1 MILIQYIIVTLY
13 LSVLLL
19 LMAYCA
25 HRYHILYL
33 YFRHKNDARPSCA
46 LPVQLPRVTI
56 QLPVYNEMYVVER
69 LILAAAALEYPKDL
83 LEIQL
88 LDDSTDETSAIA
100 RHLADQ
106 LRERGLN
113 ITYLHRG
120 QRTGFKAG
128 ALEAGL
134 RLATGELVAIF
145 DADFVPQPDF
155 LKKTVPLFA
164 DPQTG
169 MVQTRWGH
177 LNRSYNLLTRL
188 QASLLDA
195 HFMLEHTARNRSGR
209 FFNFN
214 GTAGVW
220 RKSCIEDAG
229 GWQHDT
235 LTEDLD
241 LSYRAQLK
249 GWNFMYLP
257 DMVTPAE
264 IPVDMNSFKGQQH
277 RWSKGGIET
286 TCKLLPQVFASRQ
299 PLRVKLESFFHLT
312 GNFNYLL
319 VVALALL
326 TYPTLVIRIERGWTH
341 LAACDLICF
350 IAAGL
355 PISLYY
361 CIASREAGGKWL
373 PTLAS
378 LPLLM
383 GLGIGLCIN
392 NGKGVFEALTGH
404 RSAFVRTPK
413 FKIEC
418 GGDTWRFKKYRGM
431 AERVQVCIE
440 LGLGIYFIGAI
451 FFAVSSGVYA
461 SVPFLSLFCLGFLY
475 VGGLSFYQAYA
486 VRKAVS
492 NA

>member
-1 MILIQYIIVTLY
+1 MIADCAIVGAYFT
-13 LSVLLL
+13 VLLL
-19 LMAYCA
+19 LMAYCV
-25 HRYHILYL
+25 HRYQILYL
-33 YFRHKNDARPSCA
+33 YFRHKNDAQPAAA
-46 LPVQLPRVTI
+46 LPACLPRVTI
-56 QLPVYNEMYVVER
+56 QLPVYNELYVVER
-69 LILAAAALEYPKDL
+69 LIRSAAALDYPKDL
-83 LEIQL
+83 LEIQV

-106 LRERGLN
+106 LRESGHN

-134 RLATGELVAIF
+134 RLAAGDLIAIF

-155 LKKTVPLFA
+155 LKKTVPYFA
-164 DPQTG
+164 DTQIG

-177 LNRSYNLLTRL
+177 VNRSYSLLTRL
-188 QASLLDA
+188 QATLLDA

-220 RKSCIEDAG
+220 RKRCIVDAG

-257 DMVTPAE
+257 DTVTPAE

-286 TCKLLPQVFASRQ
+286 TCKLLPQVFASDQ

-326 TYPTLVIRIERGWTH
+326 TYPALVIRIERGWTH
-341 LAACDLICF
+341 LAACDVFCF
-350 IAAGL
+350 AAAGL
-355 PISLYY
+355 PITLYY
-361 CIASREAGGKWL
+361 CIAGREVGGKWL
-373 PTLAS
+373 STLACV
-378 LPLLM
+378 PLLM

-392 NGKGVFEALTGH
+392 NGRGVFEALTGR
-404 RSAFVRTPK
+404 RSPFVRTPK
-413 FKIEC
+413 FKIES
-418 GGDTWRFKKYRGM
+418 GGDTWRFKKYRVM
-431 AERVQVCIE
+431 AERVQVCTE

-451 FFAVSSGVYA
+451 LFAVKYGVYA
-461 SVPFLSLFCLGFLY
+461 SVPFLSLFCMGFLY

-486 VRKAVS
+486 DRKAPGR
-492 NA
+492 A

>member
-1 MILIQYIIVTLY
+1 MAAIEYLIVGAYIA
-13 LSVLLL
+13 VLLL
-19 LMAYCA
+19 LMVYCI

-33 YFRHKNDARPSCA
+33 YFRHKNAPPA
-46 LPVQLPRVTI
+46 EPLPPAHLPRVTI
-56 QLPVYNEMYVVER
+56 QLPVYNELYVVER
-69 LILAAAALEYPKDL
+69 LMRAAAALEYPQQL
-83 LEIQL
+83 LEIQV
-88 LDDSTDETSAIA
+88 LDDSTDETSFFA
-100 RHLADQ
+100 RNLTDELLGSGHD
-106 LRERGLN
+106 

-134 RLATGELVAIF
+134 KLAKGDLIAIF

-155 LKKTVPLFA
+155 LRKTIPYFDDA
-164 DPQTG
+164 MTG

-188 QASLLDA
+188 QATLLDA

-214 GTAGVW
+214 GTAGIW
-220 RKSCIEDAG
+220 RKSCIADAG

-249 GWNFMYLP
+249 GWKFIFLP
-257 DMVTPAE
+257 DTVTPAE
-264 IPVDMNSFKGQQH
+264 IPVDMNSFKSQQH
-277 RWSKGGIET
+277 RWSKGGMET
-286 TCKLLPQVFASRQ
+286 ACKLLPDILCSSQ
-299 PLRVKLESFFHLT
+299 PLRVKIESFFHLT

-326 TYPTLVIRIERGWTH
+326 TYPALVIRIERGWTH

-355 PISLYY
+355 PITLYY
-361 CIASREAGGKWL
+361 CIASREVGKKWL
-373 PTLAS
+373 STFVY

-392 NGKGVFEALTGH
+392 NGRGVFEALTG
-404 RSAFVRTPK
+404 RKSSFIRTPK
-413 FKIEC
+413 YKIENRQ
-418 GGDTWRFKKYRGM
+418 DTWRHKKYRGM
-431 AERVQVCIE
+431 AERVQICLE

-451 FFAVSSGVYA
+451 FFVVNAGVYA

-475 VGGLSFYQAYA
+475 VGSLSLYQIY
-486 VRKAVS
+486 VGGKAVEQS
-492 NA
+492 